1 MFRISTLLLSGL
13 FLLGLM
19 GCGPGNSGDDLD
31 AGVDAGEVVRA
42 DGTEEAWD
50 RRCTQTEDCEEP
62 VGLCSK
68 QPGTPEGYCST
79 RCLTTADCPYGGWTC
94 NAIGGCDDPVSAWC
108 GPPEEQGEFLGII
121 TACD

>member
-1 MFRISTLLLSGL
+1 MFRVAILMLSS
-13 FLLGLM
+13 FFMLGLM
-19 GCGPGNSGDDLD
+19 GCGPNGDDTGMD
-31 AGVDAGEVVRA
+31 AGVDAGDVVRP
-42 DGTEEAWD
+42 DGTEEAWN

-68 QPGTPEGYCST
+68 QPGTPEGYCSI
-79 RCLTTADCPYGGWTC
+79 RCATTADCPFGDWTC
-94 NAIGGCDDPVSAWC
+94 NAIGGCEDPVTVWC